1 MNQYEYVSLEKKNH
15 VIIVTIKRQQYMNAL
30 HPPACRELDS
40 IFDQFAEDPDS
51 WVAIITGEGEKAF
64 CAGNDLKWMT
74 VNGRDAYHRE
84 VNALKGG
91 WGGITKRFNCYKPII
106 AAVNGLALGGGF
118 ELALACDIIIASE
131 NAKFGLPEPKVG
143 MMASAGGINRL
154 TRQIPY
160 HIAMGYILTG
170 SMMTASQAY
179 QYGIVNEVVAK
190 DTVMKQAER
199 WAGQILECAPLSVRA
214 AKESVLKS
222 YELPYSESIGKLY
235 SEFEKMINSDD
246 YVEGP
251 RAFSEKRKP
260 DWKGM

>member
-1 MNQYEYVSLEKKNH
+1 MNQYEYVSLEKKDH
-15 VIIVTIKRQQYMNAL
+15 IIIVTINRQHYMNAL

-74 VNGRDAYHRE
+74 ANGRDAYHRE
-84 VNALKGG
+84 VKALKGG
-91 WGGITKRFNCYKPII
+91 WGGITRRFNCYKPII

-170 SMMTASQAY
+170 KMMTASRSVSIRHRKRGGCKRHCHEA
-179 QYGIVNEVVAK
+179 GRTMGRADIGMCAVVC
-190 DTVMKQAER
+190 TGSQR
-199 WAGQILECAPLSVRA
+199 VRP
-214 AKESVLKS
+214 E
-222 YELPYSESIGKLY
+222 KL
-235 SEFEKMINSDD
+235 
-246 YVEGP
+246 
-251 RAFSEKRKP
+251 
-260 DWKGM
+260 